1 MVIRVTKSGMQK
13 NKKQKIV
20 VIVEGYE
27 LVTRQVTALV
37 GSPISYEE
45 YIKNGKNNQDG
56 DNLVQIVKGAQQTK
70 RESKSA
76 DHEPFEESKSNIQT
90 IRPSKEQAKNAQKG
104 SNNPNSNTNS
114 RLPSNPTSNLNSK
127 QNPLAKEAGRR
138 GASLPKER
146 PAEAKPKP
154 GPIEKMQPRR

>member
-27 LVTRQVTALV
+27 LVTRQLAALV

-45 YIKNGKNNQDG
+45 YIKNGKNNPKG
-56 DNLVQIVKGAQQTK
+56 DNLVHIEKGAQRPK

-76 DHEPFEESKSNIQT
+76 DH
-90 IRPSKEQAKNAQKG
+90 
-104 SNNPNSNTNS
+104 
-114 RLPSNPTSNLNSK
+114 
-127 QNPLAKEAGRR
+127 
-138 GASLPKER
+138 
-146 PAEAKPKP
+146 
-154 GPIEKMQPRR
+154 

>member
-27 LVTRQVTALV
+27 LVTRQVSAQV

-45 YIKNGKNNQDG
+45 YIKNGKNNPDG
-56 DNLVQIVKGAQQTK
+56 DNLVKIVKGAQQTK

-76 DHEPFEESKSNIQT
+76 DHEPFEESKSNVED
-90 IRPSKEQAKNAQKG
+90 IRLNKEPAKIAQKV
-104 SNNPNSNTNS
+104 NPNPNSNTNS
-114 RLPSNPTSNLNSK
+114 RLPSNATSNINSK
-127 QNPLAKEAGRR
+127 QNPPAKEADRR
-138 GASLPKER
+138 VNSLPKER
-146 PAEAKPKP
+146 PVESKPKP